1 MSTPHLSATDP
12 RAARVQPSARRS
24 PWARAAA
31 GILVGALVGGCG
43 TQATPSA
50 GSSVPAASAV
60 APVATPAPTATPAD
74 YADTLRI
81 GVPAPWDG
89 SSAMYPRGWNQNEL
103 IGVPALSF
111 GRLVYSGLYRFDA
124 HFNAV
129 PDLADGPCVP
139 QADPTVL
146 RCRLIETSFHDG
158 TPLTADDVAYTF
170 QLLQRPALAD
180 WSPTG
185 SLREVRVVDAR
196 TVDFALATVDPTF
209 VTEALPQ
216 VPIVPR
222 RAVEAAVADYLS
234 RAKGL
239 NADDLV
245 KLSDAISE
253 EVKRDPPVC
262 SAARLAQVDAL
273 YTKTGTRVYRE
284 DFKLANGTF
293 DACRY
298 LDLASCLLGGDAACD
313 GLGWTLQQTG
323 LDQAVGVFRWK
334 AASDPFVGTGPYRYV
349 SQTAD
354 RVHFE
359 AWPGYHGGNAATR
372 YVDFVLSP
380 GDGSDLSAGAVD
392 TLPSAY
398 LGTAYQATAAARAVR
413 VATPPTPGSVS
424 LTFNVRPGQLF
435 ADPGL
440 RQALQLCIDLP
451 RDVDAATGGG
461 GTAIYGPVLPGSWGD
476 DPDLP
481 KPARDTAAAKRLIEG
496 AGWTLGKDGVYV
508 KGAARFAADIV
519 VNAAA
524 SDRIKM
530 ADLIAREARDCGMDL
545 KSLQLDRWTGL
556 EPMFTYPHV
565 IPGTTTP
572 LDLILLLSTTG
583 PDPADGLSI
592 FTSAEA
598 SDAEH
603 PDAANIGG
611 FSDPAFDRLMEAGA
625 ATYDQAERTRIYREA
640 QEELAAQL
648 PAIFLW
654 AANGYDALRS
664 AVTTD
669 DGPLDLAPPN
679 WAWQPERM
687 VVEASGN

>member
-1 MSTPHLSATDP
+1 MNTRERPAAGSRRAPAWRTILASEVAAAVLALLAGCSSATTS
-12 RAARVQPSARRS
+12 PSGS
-24 PWARAAA
+24 GP
-31 GILVGALVGGCG
+31 
-43 TQATPSA
+43 A
-50 GSSVPAASAV
+50 GSA
-60 APVATPAPTATPAD
+60 APVATPMPAATPTD

-89 SSAMYPRGWNQNEL
+89 SAAMYPRGWNQNEL
-103 IGVPALSF
+103 IGIPALSF
-111 GRLVYSGLYRFDA
+111 GRLVYSGLYRYDA
-124 HFNAV
+124 RYEAV

-139 QADPTVL
+139 QADPKVL
-146 RCRLIETSFHDG
+146 RCRIIETNFQDG

-196 TVDFALATVDPTF
+196 TVDFALSTVDPTF
-209 VTEALPQ
+209 VSEALPQ

-245 KLSDAISE
+245 KLSGAISE
-253 EVKRDPPVC
+253 EIKRDPPVC
-262 SAARLAQVDAL
+262 SEARLAQVDAL

-323 LDQAVGVFRWK
+323 LDQAVEVFRWK
-334 AASDPFVGTGPYRYV
+334 AAFDPFVGTGPYRYV

-359 AWPGYHGGNAATR
+359 AWPGYHGGTAATR

-392 TLPSAY
+392 ILPGAY
-398 LGTAYQATAAARAVR
+398 LGTAYQATAASHSVA
-413 VATPPTPGSVS
+413 VATPPTPGYVA
-424 LTFNVRPGQLF
+424 LTFNVRPGLLF
-435 ADPGL
+435 ADVNL
-440 RQALQLCIDLP
+440 RKALQLCIDLP

-461 GTAIYGPVLPGSWGD
+461 GTPVYGPVLPGSWGD
-476 DPDLP
+476 DPALP
-481 KPARDTAAAKRLIEG
+481 KPARGVAAAKQLIEG
-496 AGWTLGKDGVYV
+496 AGWQLGDDGIYA
-508 KGAARFAADIV
+508 KGGMRLAADIV

-524 SDRIKM
+524 SARIKM

-545 KSLQLDRWTGL
+545 KSLQLDRWTGI
-556 EPMFTYPHV
+556 EPMLSNYPHV
-565 IPGTTTP
+565 IPGTTAP
-572 LDLILLLSTTG
+572 FDLFLVLWTTG
-583 PDPADGLSI
+583 PDPADGLGI
-592 FTSAEA
+592 YTSAQA
-598 SDAEH
+598 SSSEH
-603 PDAANIGG
+603 PDHPNTGG
-611 FSDPAFDRLMEAGA
+611 FSDPAFDRLMDAGA
-625 ATYDQAERTRIYREA
+625 ATYGQAERTRIYRQA
-640 QEELAAQL
+640 QEELTTQV

-664 AVTTD
+664 AVTTV
-669 DGPLDLAPPN
+669 DGPLDLTAPN

-687 VVEASGN
+687 VVATSGD

>member
-1 MSTPHLSATDP
+1 MNTRERPAAGARGTAAWRAIGASAAVVAVIASLAGCGSSATTS
-12 RAARVQPSARRS
+12 PSAS
-24 PWARAAA
+24 GPAGNGAAP
-31 GILVGALVGGCG
+31 VV
-43 TQATPSA
+43 TP
-50 GSSVPAASAV
+50 VPAA
-60 APVATPAPTATPAD
+60 TPTD

-89 SSAMYPRGWNQNEL
+89 SSGIYPRGWNQSEL
-103 IGVPALSF
+103 MGVSALSF
-111 GRLVYSGLYRFDA
+111 GRLVYSGLYRYDA
-124 HFNAV
+124 RYEAV
-129 PDLADGPCVP
+129 PDLADGPCLP

-185 SLREVRVVDAR
+185 SLREVRAVDAR

-222 RAVEAAVADYLS
+222 RAVEAAVADYQS

-239 NADDLV
+239 NANEVV

-253 EVKRDPPVC
+253 EITRDPPVC
-262 SAARLAQVDAL
+262 SEARLAQVDAL

-323 LDQAVGVFRWK
+323 LDQAVEVFRWK

-392 TLPSAY
+392 ILPSAY

-435 ADPGL
+435 ANPGL

-461 GTAIYGPVLPGSWGD
+461 GTPVYGPVLPGSWGD

-496 AGWTLGKDGVYV
+496 AGWALGTDGVYV
-508 KGAARFAADIV
+508 KGAVRLAADIV

-545 KSLQLDRWTGL
+545 KSLQLDRWTGI
-556 EPMFTYPHV
+556 EPMFSNYPYV
-565 IPGTTTP
+565 IPGTTAT
-572 LDLILLLSTTG
+572 LDLILMLWTTW
-583 PDPADGLSI
+583 PDPADGLGI
-592 FTSAEA
+592 YTSAEA

-611 FSDPAFDRLMEAGA
+611 FSDPTFDRLLAAGA
-625 ATYDQAERTRIYREA
+625 ATYDQAERTRIYRQA
-640 QEELAAQL
+640 QQELASQV
-648 PAIFLW
+648 PAVFLW

-664 AVTTD
+664 AVTTV
-669 DGPLDLAPPN
+669 DGPLDLTALY

-687 VVEASGN
+687 VVEAP